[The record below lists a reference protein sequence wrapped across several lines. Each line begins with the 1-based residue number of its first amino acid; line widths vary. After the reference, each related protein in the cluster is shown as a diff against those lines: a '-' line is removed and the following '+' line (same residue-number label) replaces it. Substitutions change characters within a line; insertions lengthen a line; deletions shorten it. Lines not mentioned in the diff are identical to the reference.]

1 MEYGKKDWQR
11 SDGRLKT
18 SGRMNQ
24 EKGRKLSAYRP
35 ADREKSEEKRPNEMM
50 RMGSNHVLNCFSSTL
65 LRMMGRHWS
74 VHSDCA
80 RPSIDNCVYPMTLL

>member
-35 ADREKSEEKRPNEMM
+35 ADREKSEEKRPNEIM
-50 RMGSNHVLNCFSSTL
+50 RM
-65 LRMMGRHWS
+65 
-74 VHSDCA
+74 
-80 RPSIDNCVYPMTLL
+80 